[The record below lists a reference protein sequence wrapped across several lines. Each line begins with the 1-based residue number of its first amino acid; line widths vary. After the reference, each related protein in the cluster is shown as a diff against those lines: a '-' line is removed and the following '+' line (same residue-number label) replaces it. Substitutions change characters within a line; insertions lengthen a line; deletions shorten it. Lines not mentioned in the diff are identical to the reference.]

1 MRNMAIG
8 ILLVILAS
16 ILIEPLAELANVFR
30 ERLTVSTA
38 VNNAVRAA
46 KDRSLE
52 YELLRGLDAK
62 IDESRF
68 KAYFEIAFEDAM
80 NMTRTGS
87 DGDAMIFRSDD
98 GKYNDFR
105 VALAFDAKEDLASGQ
120 TVTEVDVTVESDY
133 KFKTKYLKLAE
144 DANKDAGFKLIAER
158 SFVVSVKN

>member
-1 MRNMAIG
+1 MAIG

-16 ILIEPLAELANVFR
+16 ILIEPLAELVNVFR
-30 ERLTVSTA
+30 ERLVVSTA

-52 YELLRGLDAK
+52 YELLRGLDAE

-68 KAYFEIAFEDAM
+68 KAYFETAFEDAM
-80 NMTRTGS
+80 HMTRTDS
-87 DGDAMIFRSDD
+87 DAGAMVFTSDD

-105 VALAFDAKEDLASGQ
+105 VALAFDVKEDLGSGQ
-120 TVTEVDVTVESDY
+120 RVTEVDVKVESDY

-144 DANKDAGFKLIAER
+144 DANKDTGFQLIAQR